1 MIYVLSFVRN
11 AQQTR
16 QSNVLESLLS
26 VVVGNLKINRVQ
38 KADTYLP
45 QRTSVKNVRV
55 LIFLVKICDFASDK
69 CHNFR
74 RSVTG

>member
-26 VVVGNLKINRVQ
+26 VVVRNLKINRVQ
-38 KADTYLP
+38 KADTTLKE
-45 QRTSVKNVRV
+45 QV
-55 LIFLVKICDFASDK
+55 
-69 CHNFR
+69 
-74 RSVTG
+74 